1 MLKRLPLF
9 LLPLIGLLSIGCTS
23 WLNKNGL
30 QGHLSPLTSVS
41 PEDTRALN
49 KKRENRRE
57 LAESLLNQA
66 EERSKTVQP
75 SMWGLNTPT
84 GELPPLQQPIEILRE
99 PWTVL
104 QKALVPASSTPTSS
118 TNSIPLR

>member
-1 MLKRLPLF
+1 MLKRLPLL
-9 LLPLIGLLSIGCTS
+9 LLPLSVLLMYGCTS
-23 WLNKNGL
+23 SPTSAGL
-30 QGHLSPLTSVS
+30 QGKLTPLSGVS

-57 LAESLLNQA
+57 LARSLLNQA

-75 SMWGLNTPT
+75 NMWGLNTPT
-84 GELPPLQQPIEILRE
+84 GELPPLQQPMDMLRE

-118 TNSIPLR
+118 TPSTTTP